1 MASAGDASLD
11 AEVVRR
17 IEEVRARADE
27 FAAKGQRVIA
37 SVFAKGRAY
46 TLLFLQVRDKKM
58 ESHVA

>member
-1 MASAGDASLD
+1 MASAGDAPLD

-17 IEEVRARADE
+17 IEEVCARADE

-37 SVFAKGRAY
+37 SVFDTGRVY
-46 TLLFLQVRDKKM
+46 SLLFLQVRDKKM